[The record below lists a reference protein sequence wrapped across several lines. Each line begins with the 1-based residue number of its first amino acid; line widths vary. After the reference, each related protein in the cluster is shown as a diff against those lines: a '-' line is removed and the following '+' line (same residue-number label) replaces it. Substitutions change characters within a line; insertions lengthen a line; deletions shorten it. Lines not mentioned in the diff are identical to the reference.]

1 MGEAHPPLSFRIM
14 RLNPPQL
21 PLDASSTFDVEL
33 HTERGPVI
41 LVDPRGA
48 AALTLAAGAYHSVQI
63 AHDIKEV
70 GPHSL
75 ICSAVGLGEHNS
87 RVAHSQSFRF
97 PVTNPITVRSK
108 QRVVEDTVLLE
119 VVLESAVSHPFFLTR
134 HVFLPHSP
142 FVMEEVAPAPS
153 SSAPES
159 AGPLRASQAQHPLL
173 APKGG
178 QYGLVYR
185 LQAQQSEAGPRS
197 PTAAAQDPN
206 AMVPLGRLDLE
217 WTGPMGEV
225 SRLQTQSISM
235 SRSLLPRKRGDV
247 SLRLAALEP
256 SCLAHETPFFVRLEV
271 SNAGRRPTGPLLAA
285 WQGVATRG
293 AIVASGPHTAG
304 VGPLAPGERAT
315 ATLRMLPLM
324 AGQQA
329 ITGLML
335 TDERTGTVLDRLPP
349 QEVFVNPG

>member
-1 MGEAHPPLSFRIM
+1 MPRFSSHNPHFHLSS
-14 RLNPPQL
+14 PQKH
-21 PLDASSTFDVEL
+21 F
-33 HTERGPVI
+33 
-41 LVDPRGA
+41 
-48 AALTLAAGAYHSVQI
+48 
-63 AHDIKEV
+63 
-70 GPHSL
+70 
-75 ICSAVGLGEHNS
+75 S
-87 RVAHSQSFRF
+87 RQ
-97 PVTNPITVRSK
+97 
-108 QRVVEDTVLLE
+108 
-119 VVLESAVSHPFFLTR
+119 
-134 HVFLPHSP
+134 
-142 FVMEEVAPAPS
+142 
-153 SSAPES
+153 
-159 AGPLRASQAQHPLL
+159 
-173 APKGG
+173 
-178 QYGLVYR
+178 
-185 LQAQQSEAGPRS
+185 
-197 PTAAAQDPN
+197 
-206 AMVPLGRLDLE
+206 
-217 WTGPMGEV
+217 V

-256 SCLAHETPFFVRLEV
+256 SCLAHEAPFFVRLEV